1 MKTRS
6 GTASPFDVDFMYAS
20 HYTYLYIVSFR
31 PALLFNAFYPLL
43 QHLFGWGQQ
52 AHFKARSKT
61 PPPIVMKDIV
71 VHPMQMAQALEMGAS
86 ATVLIACVVR
96 LASGSLSSGVS
107 IPHPTVFI
115 D

>member
-1 MKTRS
+1 
-6 GTASPFDVDFMYAS
+6 
-20 HYTYLYIVSFR
+20 
-31 PALLFNAFYPLL
+31 
-43 QHLFGWGQQ
+43 
-52 AHFKARSKT
+52 
-61 PPPIVMKDIV
+61 MKDIV